1 MTLTASTGDARRY
14 GGPMHTTAEDVPAL
28 DRAGGASDGDAAAQT
43 SAAAPAP
50 LPVSELLCLALH
62 RASRAMT
69 AQYRPLLAPHGL
81 TYPQY
86 LVVSLLHQDGPR
98 TVGGVGEQLGL
109 ESSTLSPLLGR
120 LAERGLV
127 LRTRAAED
135 ERRVQV
141 ELTDTGHAL
150 GEQLECLPDQV
161 CEAAGL
167 SRSEAK
173 GVVAELMELVAVLEG
188 PAQR

>member
-1 MTLTASTGDARRY
+1 MTSVAPADDDRRY
-14 GGPMHTTAEDVPAL
+14 GVPMHTTAEGVTAHDQA
-28 DRAGGASDGDAAAQT
+28 AGEST
-43 SAAAPAP
+43 AAPAAPLTP

-86 LVVSLLHQDGPR
+86 LVVTLLHQDGSR

-141 ELTDTGHAL
+141 ELTEAGHAL
-150 GEQLECLPDQV
+150 GEQLEGLPDQV
-161 CEAAGL
+161 CAAAGL
-167 SRSEAK
+167 SRGEAK
-173 GVVAELMELVAVLEG
+173 GVVGELMELVAVLERSE
-188 PAQR
+188 QH

>member
-1 MTLTASTGDARRY
+1 
-14 GGPMHTTAEDVPAL
+14 MHTTAEDVPAL
-28 DRAGGASDGDAAAQT
+28 DRAADEVVDGAGDAP
-43 SAAAPAP
+43 AAATAPEPLAP

-86 LVVSLLHQDGPR
+86 LVVSLLHQDGSR

-127 LRTRAAED
+127 LRTRAVED

-141 ELTDTGHAL
+141 ELTDAGHAL
-150 GEQLECLPDQV
+150 GEQLEGLPDQV

-167 SRSEAK
+167 SRSGAG

-188 PAQR
+188 PHQH

>member
-1 MTLTASTGDARRY
+1 
-14 GGPMHTTAEDVPAL
+14 MHTTAEDVPAL
-28 DRAGGASDGDAAAQT
+28 DRATGEAAAVP
-43 SAAAPAP
+43 SVAAAPSHQAP

-141 ELTDTGHAL
+141 ELTAAGHAL
-150 GEQLECLPDQV
+150 GEQLEGLPDQV

-173 GVVAELMELVAVLEG
+173 GVVVELMELVAVLEG
-188 PAQR
+188 PQQR